1 MDIRP
6 YHTSKTPK
14 EDLGYLMD
22 TDKLGLLAV
31 FLLSFFLIVRHR
43 YGLES
48 LQIAMLTWPMS
59 RTVDPFFRSI
69 ESSQRT

>member
-1 MDIRP
+1 
-6 YHTSKTPK
+6 
-14 EDLGYLMD
+14 MD
-22 TDKLGLLAV
+22 TDKLVLLAV